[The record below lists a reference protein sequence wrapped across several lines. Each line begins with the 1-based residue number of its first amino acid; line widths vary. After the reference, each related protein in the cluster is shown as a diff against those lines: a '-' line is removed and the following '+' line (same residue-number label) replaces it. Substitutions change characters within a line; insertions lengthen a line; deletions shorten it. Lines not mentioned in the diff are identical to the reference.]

1 MPNFSRWSGDQR
13 RPIGQ
18 VRLTGPLDGAG
29 DDPHSPL
36 TFDVT
41 FGGLP
46 APCETTSVVRVQ
58 VAPPLLTET
67 TVVLLSPV
75 GRLP

>member
-1 MPNFSRWSGDQR
+1 VSGGDVR
-13 RPIGQ
+13 RPQ
-18 VRLTGPLDGAG
+18 DQARLTGLGAAAAG
-29 DDPHSPL
+29 PHWPV

-46 APCETTSVVRVQ
+46 APWETTSVVRVQ

-67 TVVLLSPV
+67 TVVLVPPA